1 MANLGNVGFNFP
13 LPRARLTAWNAF
25 TLNKQPTSVTTA
37 GTSDVPYAFTSLFRN
52 GVLNYRGRAD
62 ATGNWAFYDMD
73 NSDSQ
78 IYTIATFTQ
87 SGPTGELW
95 TATVTGSTVVVTK
108 LFGSQRAVAA
118 AFA

>member
-13 LPRARLTAWNAF
+13 LCAAKLSAWYAF
-25 TLNKQPTSVTTA
+25 TLNKQPTSVTMA
-37 GTSDVPYAFTSLFRN
+37 GVSDVPYAFTSLFRN
-52 GVLNYRGRAD
+52 AVLNYRGRAD
-62 ATGNWAFYDMD
+62 ASGNWAFYDMD
-73 NSDSQ
+73 DSDSQ
-78 IYTIATFTQ
+78 GYTIVTYTQ
-87 SGPTGELW
+87 DGPTGELW